1 MLTQLW
7 RVATL
12 PKAFFA
18 HLDDQEVNLARAFW
32 LGFSCYVTAS
42 LIAAFALLLLTNSQG
57 VSLFLLSGLL
67 ISSMQYLFFWGLGGL
82 LLQQP
87 EGLDIRAWELSGWS
101 WSPAL
106 FTALSLIP
114 AAILVLIS
122 PLPRALLA
130 FLMVVGIITAV
141 VWHVRTVSLGLL
153 YFVGRYQPKRLLW
166 YVGLLFFLPFAPFGW
181 LLWQFRWRIPAYSV
195 AA

>member
-18 HLDDQEVNLARAFW
+18 QLDDREVNLARAFW
-32 LGFSCYVTAS
+32 LGFGCYVTAS

-67 ISSMQYLFFWGLGGL
+67 ISSVQYLFFWGLGGL

-114 AAILVLIS
+114 AATLVLIS

-130 FLMVVGIITAV
+130 LLMVVGVITAV
-141 VWHVRTVSLGLL
+141 VWHVRTVSLGLM

-166 YVGLLFFLPFAPFGW
+166 YVGLLFILPFAPFGW
-181 LLWQFRWRIPAYSV
+181 LLWQFR
-195 AA
+195 